1 MEKYKETESKGE
13 KKMRG
18 KYLNPKAD
26 LIFKMVFGEHPDLV
40 MSLLNALLP
49 LPDDG
54 QIESV
59 EYLTPEMVPD
69 NPAKKDSIVDVRCKD
84 QQGRQFIVE
93 MQLYW
98 NEEFKRRVLLNA
110 SKAIVRQLDKGQDYS
125 LIQPVYCLSLVNDK
139 AFDYETDEFY
149 HDYAIVDVEHT
160 DRHIEGLRLVFV
172 ELPKF
177 KPQSIAEKKMA
188 VLWLRFLTEIAEDT
202 VEAPAELLENE
213 ATRKALGL
221 VEKSAMTE
229 GQLYAYEKF
238 WLAVVDERI
247 LREAAAKKGYNEGM
261 EKGYNE
267 GMEKGLAEGM
277 QKGVQKGMQKGMQKG
292 IYTVARNMK
301 QMGLSLE
308 DITKAT
314 GLSEKEIAEL

>member
-1 MEKYKETESKGE
+1 
-13 KKMRG
+13 
-18 KYLNPKAD
+18 
-26 LIFKMVFGEHPDLV
+26 
-40 MSLLNALLP
+40 
-49 LPDDG
+49 
-54 QIESV
+54 
-59 EYLTPEMVPD
+59 
-69 NPAKKDSIVDVRCKD
+69 
-84 QQGRQFIVE
+84 

-261 EKGYNE
+261 
-267 GMEKGLAEGM
+267 
-277 QKGVQKGMQKGMQKG
+277 QDGMQKG

-301 QMGLSLE
+301 QMGLSIS
-308 DITKAT
+308 DIVKAT
-314 GLSEKEIAEL
+314 GLSEKEISIL

>member
-1 MEKYKETESKGE
+1 
-13 KKMRG
+13 MRG

-26 LIFKMVFGEHPDLV
+26 MTFKLVFGEHPDLV

-261 EKGYNE
+261 EKGLAEGMEKGYNE

>member
-1 MEKYKETESKGE
+1 MEHISET
-13 KKMRG
+13 KKSGVTMKG

-26 LIFKMVFGEHPDLV
+26 MTFKLVFGEHPDLV

-49 LPDDG
+49 LPEDG

-59 EYLTPEMVPD
+59 EYLTPEMVPE
-69 NPAKKDSIVDVRCKD
+69 NPTKKDSIVDVRCKD

-110 SKAIVRQLDKGQDYS
+110 SKAIVRQLDKGEDYS

-177 KPQSIAEKKMA
+177 KPQSIAERKMA

-202 VEAPAELLENE
+202 VEAPAELMENE

-229 GQLYAYEKF
+229 GQLYAYERF
-238 WLAVVDERI
+238 WMSITDERI
-247 LREAAAKKGYNEGM
+247 LREAAVKKSYNEGM
-261 EKGYNE
+261 EKGHIE
-267 GMEKGLAEGM
+267 E
-277 QKGVQKGMQKGMQKG
+277 
-292 IYTVARNMK
+292 
-301 QMGLSLE
+301 
-308 DITKAT
+308 
-314 GLSEKEIAEL
+314 